1 MRLRRT
7 DAVDLFNRIAGS
19 YDARFGDHCAE
30 LHDAVLSRCAGLTPA
45 TVLDIG
51 CGTGV
56 LLAEAARRWPT
67 AKLIGVDPSDGMLDV
82 ARAAVPAAILHRS
95 TAERLPIHTGA
106 VDLVLST
113 TSFGHWSDQA
123 AGLVE
128 VARVLTDGG
137 RCHIAELKPARL
149 FRRMF
154 YRLPEFRTPEQMRV
168 LVEAAGLGCDETT
181 QVRGNIV
188 LTVATK
194 ESFTRT

>member
-1 MRLRRT
+1 VRLRRS

-30 LHDAVLSRCAGLTPA
+30 LHDAVFSRCAGLAPA

-67 AKLIGVDPSDGMLDV
+67 AKLIGVDPADGMLEL
-82 ARAAVPAAILHRS
+82 ARTAVPSAILHRA
-95 TAERLPIHTGA
+95 TAERLPVDTGA

-113 TSFGHWSDQA
+113 TSFGHWADQA
-123 AGLVE
+123 AGLAE
-128 VARVLTDGG
+128 VARVLSDGG

-154 YRLPEFRTPEQMRV
+154 FRLPEFRTPEQMRV
-168 LVEAAGLGCDETT
+168 LVGAAGLRCDETT
-181 QVRGNIV
+181 QVRGGIV

-194 ESFTRT
+194 KTVRRT